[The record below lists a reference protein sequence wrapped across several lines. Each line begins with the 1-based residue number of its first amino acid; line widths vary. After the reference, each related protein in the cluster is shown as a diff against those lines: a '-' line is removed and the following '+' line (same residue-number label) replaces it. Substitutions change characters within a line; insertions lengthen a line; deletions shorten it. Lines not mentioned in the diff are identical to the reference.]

1 MRYKGGNG
9 MKYSDLIS
17 FEPIEGVIQL
27 CEASEQDYAYQL
39 IDTYVVSERMA
50 EIIKDIIIEQLQYSR
65 PVDNKGVFIVGNYG
79 TGKSH
84 LMSVIA
90 TLAEFNNSADR
101 VNNEE
106 VKKAAKEIEGKFKVI
121 RIEIGSTTK
130 PLRDLICEEIEDYLE
145 SIGIEYSFP
154 EMTEITNNKDLFHE
168 MMAEFSNKYPDKGLL
183 LVCDELL
190 DYLRARKQQEI
201 VLDLGF
207 LRELGEICKST
218 KFRFIAGIQEM
229 LFDNPSFQFVAN
241 LLQRVRERFEVISIV
256 REDIAYVVSQR
267 LLKKNDKQKDLI
279 REHLRK
285 FTPYFNGLTEKMEE
299 FVELFPV
306 HPDYLAIFEKVYV
319 AEKRVILKTLS
330 YEMKQLMNN
339 DVPVDSSGIIS
350 FDSYWTHIENDP
362 SLKAN
367 PSIREVRSKSIIL
380 QDKIKSAF
388 TTKKIY
394 KPIALRIVK
403 ALSVHRLTTGDI
415 YTKLGLTSEELRDQL
430 FLFINIPEKDSLF
443 LQRTIESVLKE
454 ILKTVSYQYISF
466 NEDNGQYYIDIKKD
480 IAVDELIEQRAETLD
495 DSALDIYYF
504 NALEKV
510 VDCSET
516 TYVTGYKIWYCEIPW
531 IERKVTREG
540 YLFFGAPN
548 ERSTAQPPRDFYI
561 YILQPYEPPR
571 FTDERKQDEIFIRLE
586 KKDEKFDRFLK
597 LYAGAKE
604 MSNIAHS
611 GTKNLYEAKAAE
623 YFKLL
628 SDWIRNNFTKVYEV
642 TYKGKRNP
650 VLTVAKNIPPYADI
664 REIINAIAS
673 TCFNGYLCDKYPEYP
688 HFSKLLTPLTHA
700 NMKDYIGE
708 AYQYFNGKTTTMGM
722 AILNGFVLL
731 HDDKIKVH
739 KSGYAKWVIDKL
751 ENLKPGQVINRSEL
765 IDTIY
770 TKIGTKD
777 VELTK
782 KFKIEPELFSV
793 ILIALVHNGDIVITI
808 AGTQYDA
815 MRFDQLIKVP
825 IEDIVNFSHIK
836 KPSGLP
842 MPALNALFDFLEIQP
857 LYLKQDYLDVGVR
870 QLYEKSSD
878 YAAKIA
884 RTEYEVNEGIKYW
897 NGAFLTE
904 SEKERYKS
912 EISALKGFMESLQKF
927 NTPAK
932 LQNFKY
938 SVEEVNDYKEKL
950 KKIYKLNVMK
960 DKIKDIN
967 EIVLYLKHAQTNMA
981 DDTEL
986 VLRVDDALKNVLD
999 DIKKDKDISDSINA
1013 LKKLRSKYIDMYINM
1028 HNRVRLNASE
1038 DGKKQKLL
1046 YDKRINALKQL
1057 KEIDILPG
1065 NKCNELI
1072 NKITSMK
1079 SCWNLTKE
1087 KLEGLP
1093 ICSDC
1098 HFNPKEE
1105 KIVKSFSLE
1114 EIEDE
1119 LENLLETWTS
1129 TLINT
1134 FKDPKIKANIE
1145 LLTKEQKV
1153 MISTL
1158 IKNKKFELPID
1169 IDLIEAIKELLHGIE
1184 KIEITIDELKN
1195 VMGNGN
1201 PLTLNDVRERF
1212 NSFINNKMSSMDEH
1226 NTRFVLKQKTD
1237 E

>member
-1 MRYKGGNG
+1 MRYKGGNF
-9 MKYSDLIS
+9 MKYNDLIS

-27 CEASEQDYAYQL
+27 CDASEQDYAYQL
-39 IDTYVVSERMA
+39 IDTYVISNRMA

-90 TLAEFNNSADR
+90 TLAEFDNSTDR
-101 VNNEE
+101 ANNEE

-121 RIEIGSTTK
+121 RIEIGATTK

-154 EMTEITNNKDLFHE
+154 GMTDITNNKDLFHE
-168 MMAEFSNKYPDKGLL
+168 MMAEFNNKYPDKGLL

-201 VLDLGF
+201 ILDLGF

-279 REHLRK
+279 REHLQK
-285 FTPYFNGLTEKMEE
+285 FTPYFNGLTERMDE

-330 YEMKQLMNN
+330 HEMKQLMDN
-339 DVPVDSSGIIS
+339 DVPVDSSGVVS

-362 SLKAN
+362 SLKAS
-367 PSIREVRSKSIIL
+367 PTIREVRNKSDIL

-388 TTKKIY
+388 TKKIY
-394 KPIALRIVK
+394 QPMALRIVK
-403 ALSVHRLTTGDI
+403 ALSIHRLTTGDI

-430 FLFINIPEKDSLF
+430 FLFINIPEKDSVF

-495 DSALDIYYF
+495 NSALDIYYF
-504 NALEKV
+504 NAFEKV

-516 TYVTGYKIWYCEIPW
+516 TYVTGYKIWYYEIPW
-531 IERKVTREG
+531 YERRVTREG

-561 YILQPYEPPR
+561 YILQPYEPPH
-571 FTDERKQDEIFIRLE
+571 FKDEHKQDEIFIRLK

-604 MSNIAHS
+604 MSNIAPS

-623 YFKLL
+623 YFKSL
-628 SDWIRNNFTKVYEV
+628 SDWIRNNFTNVYEV
-642 TYKGKRNP
+642 TYKGEKSP
-650 VLTVAKNIPPYADI
+650 VLTAAKNIPPYAGI

-673 TCFNGYLCDKYPEYP
+673 TCFSGYLHDKYPDYP

-700 NMKDYIGE
+700 NMKDYIFE

-739 KSGYAKWVIDKL
+739 KSGYAKWIIDQL

-793 ILIALVHNGDIVITI
+793 ILIALVYNGDMVITI
-808 AGTQYDA
+808 AGTPYEA
-815 MRFDQLIKVP
+815 MNLEQLIKLT

-842 MPALNALFDFLEIQP
+842 MPALSALFDFLEIQP
-857 LYLKQDYLDVGVR
+857 LYLKQDYLGVGVK
-870 QLYEKSSD
+870 QLCENSVKYSE
-878 YAAKIA
+878 KIA
-884 RTEYEVNEGIKYW
+884 RIEHEINEGIKYW
-897 NGAFLTE
+897 NGEFLTKY
-904 SEKERYKS
+904 EKEKYKS
-912 EISALKGFMESLQKF
+912 EISALKAFMESLQKF

-950 KKIYKLNVMK
+950 KKIDQIIILKE
-960 DKIKDIN
+960 KIKEIN
-967 EIVLYLKHAQTNMA
+967 EIALYLKHVQTNMA

-986 VLRVDDALKNVLD
+986 VAQVDEALKDVID
-999 DIKKDKDISDSINA
+999 DIKKNNDIANSMNT
-1013 LKKLRSKYIDMYINM
+1013 LKKLKSKYIDLYLGM
-1028 HNRVRLNASE
+1028 HNQARLSASE
-1038 DGKKQKLL
+1038 DNKKQKLL
-1046 YDKRINALKQL
+1046 YDKKINALRQL

-1065 NKCNELI
+1065 NKCDELI
-1072 NKITSMK
+1072 DKITKMK
-1079 SCWNLTKE
+1079 PCWNLTKE
-1087 KLEGLP
+1087 KLERFP

-1098 HFNPKEE
+1098 QFRPKEE
-1105 KIVKSFSLE
+1105 KILKSFNLE

-1119 LENLLETWTS
+1119 LEDLLENWTD

-1134 FKDPKIKANIE
+1134 FKDPEIKVSIE
-1145 LLTKEQKV
+1145 LLTKEQKI

-1158 IKNKKFELPID
+1158 IKNGKFELPIN
-1169 IDLIEAIKELLHGIE
+1169 IGLIEAIKELLHGIE
-1184 KIEITIDELKN
+1184 KIEISVDELKN
-1195 VMGNGN
+1195 IMGNGN
-1201 PLTLNDVRERF
+1201 PLTLSDVKERF

-1226 NTRFVLKQKTD
+1226 NIRFVLKQETD
-1237 E
+1237 K

>member
-1 MRYKGGNG
+1 

-27 CEASEQDYAYQL
+27 CDASEQDYAYHL
-39 IDTYVVSERMA
+39 IDTYVISDRMA

-84 LMSVIA
+84 LMSVVA
-90 TLAEFNNSADR
+90 TLAEFDNSTDR

-121 RIEIGSTTK
+121 RIEIGATTK
-130 PLRDLICEEIEDYLE
+130 PLRDLICKEIEDYLE

-154 EMTEITNNKDLFHE
+154 EITEITNNKDLFHE
-168 MMAEFSNKYPDKGLL
+168 MMAEFNNKYPDKGLL

-190 DYLRARKQQEI
+190 DYLRVRKQQEI

-279 REHLRK
+279 REHLQK
-285 FTPYFNGLTEKMEE
+285 FTPYFNGLTERMEE

-306 HPDYLAIFEKVYV
+306 HPDYLSIFEKVYV

-330 YEMKQLMNN
+330 YKMKQLMNN
-339 DVPVDSSGIIS
+339 DVPVDSSGVVS

-367 PSIREVRSKSIIL
+367 PSVREVRKKSDIL

-388 TTKKIY
+388 TTKQIY

-430 FLFINIPEKDSLF
+430 FLFINIPEKDSVF

-495 DSALDIYYF
+495 NSALDIYYF
-504 NALEKV
+504 NVLEKV

-516 TYVTGYKIWYCEIPW
+516 TYVTGYKIWYYEIPW
-531 IERKVTREG
+531 NECKVTREG

-561 YILQPYEPPR
+561 YILQPYEPSH
-571 FTDERKQDEIFIRLE
+571 FKDEHKQDEIFIRLK

-604 MSNIAHS
+604 MSNIALS
-611 GTKNLYEAKAAE
+611 GTKKLYEAKAAE

-642 TYKGKRNP
+642 TYKGKKSP

-673 TCFNGYLCDKYPEYP
+673 TCFNGYLCDKYPDYP

-700 NMKDYIGE
+700 NMKDYIVE
-708 AYQYFNGKTTTMGM
+708 AYQYFNGKTTRMGM
-722 AILNGFVLL
+722 AVLSGFVLL
-731 HDDKIKVH
+731 HDDKVKVH

-815 MRFDQLIKVP
+815 MKFEQLIRLP
-825 IEDIVNFSHIK
+825 IDDIVNFSHIK

-842 MPALNALFDFLEIQP
+842 MPALNALFDFFEIQP
-857 LYLKQDYLDVGVR
+857 LYLKQDFLGIGVK
-870 QLYEKSSD
+870 QLCENSS
-878 YAAKIA
+878 KHTERIA
-884 RTEYEVNEGIKYW
+884 RAEYEVNEGIKYW

-938 SVEEVNDYKEKL
+938 SVEEVNNYKEKL
-950 KKIYKLNVMK
+950 KKIYKLNIMK
-960 DKIKDIN
+960 DKIKEIN
-967 EIVLYLKHAQTNMA
+967 EIVFYLKHAQTNMA
-981 DDTEL
+981 DNTEL
-986 VLRVDDALKNVLD
+986 VLQVDDASKNVLD
-999 DIKKDKDISDSINA
+999 DIRKNKDISTNINT
-1013 LKKLRSKYIDMYINM
+1013 LKKLKSKYIDMYINM

-1046 YDKRINALKQL
+1046 YDKRINALRQL

-1065 NKCNELI
+1065 NKCSELI

-1105 KIVKSFSLE
+1105 KIVKPFNLE
-1114 EIEDE
+1114 EMEDE
-1119 LENLLETWTS
+1119 LENLLETWTN

-1134 FKDPKIKANIE
+1134 LKDPKIKANIE

-1153 MISTL
+1153 MIFTL

-1169 IDLIEAIKELLHGIE
+1169 IGLIEAIKELLHGIE
-1184 KIEITIDELKN
+1184 KIEISIDELKN